1 MGWSAY
7 SSFVMKSIL
16 PRYLVVPALLL
27 ALLGST
33 PLVRA
38 EETSPVKEKPL
49 QKAKEKYDADKDG
62 KLSDAE
68 KSEMKEDTKEKREE
82 KKKAELAKYDA
93 NHNGMLDPDEKE
105 KMKADHDAEKA
116 AKHAEMEKLKA
127 EREAKKAE
135 KAAAKEVQK

>member
-1 MGWSAY
+1 
-7 SSFVMKSIL
+7 MKSI
-16 PRYLVVPALLL
+16 PRSLVVPALLL
-27 ALLGST
+27 ALFAVT

-38 EETSPVKEKPL
+38 EESAPAKDKPL
-49 QKAKEKYDADKDG
+49 TKTKEKYDADKDG

-68 KSEMKEDTKEKREE
+68 KSEMKEDAKEKREE

-93 NHNGMLDPDEKE
+93 NHNGTLDPQEKE
-105 KMKADHDAEKA
+105 KMKADHEAEKA
-116 AKHAEMEKLKA
+116 AKHAEMEKMKA